1 MPNFNIEGLDFA
13 LARLNTS
20 ASYAFLAPLENQ
32 VIELALQLLPD
43 MTSHVFILSEQ
54 IELFFEAEHTTW
66 LNTLYEQGKVHPFS
80 FSSDPIANQKKAF
93 NASVINELQAY
104 DELNDSLVLIHFN
117 SALLVNDTA
126 TQLHDKFALY
136 NKLAVAYKLTL
147 VFIITGA
154 EIADTRKA
162 MQKLSKLLDGV
173 IYVSNDAALVT
184 LEYDYWL
191 HNDGVIAKETA
202 FLDVVDGYRVTSG
215 HFDDTQLDGL
225 KPSVDEND
233 VWLVKNVV
241 PEGTKLPNY
250 YNVASD
256 NDTLYQQA
264 HEMKAATLVFSVN
277 RYTDLANL
285 ARQCFTLRKHCGKK
299 LKLVIQNVDG
309 IIRHQDECLFL
320 TLGVN
325 LILYSFSEPSRLLSQ
340 IQSIQGFHFSRPL
353 PHSVEH
359 VLQFSESTQAKG
371 FLPFMQFADQVVSY
385 SNSAVNLGVSGVL
398 VVLQLLPRIE
408 AIHPLQLFH
417 VKREGDIFSTVNNQV
432 FLYLHACREHDVDNA
447 IKHLF
452 KLQIADFF
460 ESKRV
465 LADHFFIQQEC
476 RRLKRHYESAE
487 IPDYTLQLKENVS
500 YIFDSKSVDV
510 ATLNS
515 TTPAFK
521 KMVRPFATSYPM
533 SLKDK
538 NA

>member
-1 MPNFNIEGLDFA
+1 MPNFKIEGLDLA

-20 ASYAFLAPLENQ
+20 ASYALLAPLENQ

-43 MTSHVFILSEQ
+43 MTSHVFILSDQ
-54 IELFFEAEHTTW
+54 IELFFEAAHTNW

-80 FSSDPIANQKKAF
+80 FSSDPIVNQKITF
-93 NASVINELQAY
+93 HSSIINELKAY
-104 DELNDSLVLIHFN
+104 QQLHNSLVLIHFN
-117 SALLVNDTA
+117 SSLVINNSSV
-126 TQLHDKFALY
+126 QLHEKVELY
-136 NKLAVAYKLTL
+136 NKLAATYKLTL
-147 VFIITGA
+147 VFIITGC
-154 EIADTRKA
+154 EIAHTRKA
-162 MQKLSKLLDGV
+162 IQKLSKLLDGI

-184 LEYDYWL
+184 LEYDFWR
-191 HNDGVIAKETA
+191 HNDGVVAKEMVY
-202 FLDVVDGYRVTSG
+202 LEVVDGYRVTTG
-215 HFDDTQLDGL
+215 HFDDTQADGL
-225 KPSVDEND
+225 THSFDEHD

-250 YNVASD
+250 YKIASD
-256 NDTLYQQA
+256 NEALYQQA
-264 HEMKAATLVFSVN
+264 YEMKAATLVFSVT
-277 RYTDLANL
+277 RYTDLAAL

-309 IIRHQDECLFL
+309 TIRHQDECLFL

-353 PHSVEH
+353 PHSIEH
-359 VLQFSESTQAKG
+359 VLQYSESAQAKG
-371 FLPFMQFADQVVSY
+371 FLPFMQFAEQVISY

-417 VKREGDIFSTVNNQV
+417 VKRDGDIFSTVGNQV
-432 FLYLHACREHDVDNA
+432 FLYLHACREHDVDSA

-460 ESKRV
+460 ESKSV

-476 RRLKRHYESAE
+476 RRLKRYYESAE
-487 IPDYTLQLKENVS
+487 IPDYTMQLKENVS
-500 YIFDSKSVDV
+500 YIFDAKAVDI
-510 ATLNS
+510 ATLN
-515 TTPAFK
+515 TATPEFK
-521 KMVRPFATSYPM
+521 KVVRPFATKYPM
-533 SLKDK
+533 MLKDK
-538 NA
+538 N